1 MSEEESYKQLYIVE
15 SRENHEMLVRNL
27 LAMEGGSNDGA
38 IDEIF
43 RAAHTLKGMSA
54 SMGYQGMEQLCHT
67 MEDVFHLMREH
78 SLQVQQEL
86 IDGLLTCTDR
96 IEELLDEIEQGTD
109 QPSRGVQDLI
119 TMLQKWN
126 SNGGSPHQQKDQTPT
141 QKDEE
146 PEDTSLPSVSSGTI
160 YCITVKTTQECSM
173 KDLRAM
179 LALQNLNELGRIL
192 STNPCRDDIENG
204 RFVNNFTVSIE
215 SSAGVDALKAAASG
229 VDIAEVTISEEDC
242 PKPKKIEETSAS
254 DEVKTEKTKEVKNIR
269 VDISRLDHMMNLVED
284 LVINRGRLKQIA
296 TKNGIK
302 DLEDAI
308 NLMGRSISDLQ
319 NLMMNIRMIPLA
331 HIFNRF
337 PRVVRDVAHHD
348 GKEVE
353 FIIEG
358 GDTELDRSIMD
369 NLSDPLLHLIRN
381 AVNHGIEAPD
391 IRIAQGKN
399 PKGTVR
405 LSACRDRDNVLIE
418 VHDDGNGIDEER
430 VRRKAI
436 EKEIITHEEAANLPS
451 DEVIQLLFRPGFST
465 AETVT
470 DISGRGVGLDVVKRA
485 IEALK
490 GSIQVES
497 LKGKGT
503 TFRLILP
510 PTMAIVEVMMV
521 RIRGRR
527 CAIPITNVV
536 EVAVLRSDAVR
547 HIGGKEVL
555 LLRDEVL
562 SLRRLEDMFGTADG
576 GDLVIVVQHQ
586 SKKAGITIDA
596 VDGQQEV
603 VIKPLNSLFGSCRG
617 IGGVTIPGDGEVVS
631 VLDISTL
638 L

>member
-1 MSEEESYKQLYIVE
+1 MSEEETYRQIYIVE

-27 LAMEGGSNDGA
+27 LALEGGKNTGA

-54 SMGYQGMEQLCHT
+54 SMGYQPMEQLCHA
-67 MEDVFHLMREH
+67 MEDKFHLIRDQ
-78 SLQVQQEL
+78 SLDIQPEL
-86 IDGLLTCTDR
+86 IDVLLRCTDR
-96 IEELLDEIEQGTD
+96 IEELLDQIEKGD
-109 QPSRGVQDLI
+109 ASPLRSSEDLI
-119 TMLQKWN
+119 CLLEKWN
-126 SNGGSPHQQKDQTPT
+126 GSGKPPIPVGNPVPAEEGRGPEMESADTPVGCCYRVSVQTVA
-141 QKDEE
+141 D
-146 PEDTSLPSVSSGTI
+146 
-160 YCITVKTTQECSM
+160 CSM

-179 LALQNLNELGRIL
+179 LALENLEELGRII
-192 STNPCRDDIENG
+192 STVPSREEIENG
-204 RFVNNFTVSIE
+204 RFSGGFELVME
-215 SSAGVDALKAAASG
+215 SQAGADALKTAASG
-229 VDIAEVTISEEDC
+229 VDISDVTVSEE
-242 PKPKKIEETSAS
+242 KIPETSSEGAS
-254 DEVKTEKTKEVKNIR
+254 PAPVTRTEKAKEVKNIR
-269 VDISRLDHMMNLVED
+269 VDISRLDQMMNLVED

-296 TKNGIK
+296 SRNELKEL
-302 DLEDAI
+302 DDAI

-369 NLSDPLLHLIRN
+369 GLSDPLLHLIRN
-381 AVNHGIEAPD
+381 AVNHGIESPPVRTA
-391 IRIAQGKN
+391 RGKS
-399 PKGTVR
+399 PGGTVR

-418 VHDDGNGIDEER
+418 IRDDGNGIDEEK
-430 VRRKAI
+430 VRKKAV
-436 EKEIITHEEAANLPS
+436 ERGIIPAEEAPS
-451 DEVIQLLFRPGFST
+451 LSQEEVIQLLFRPGFST

-470 DISGRGVGLDVVKRA
+470 DISGRGVGLDVVKKA

-497 LKGKGT
+497 VKGKGT
-503 TFRLILP
+503 TFRLMLP

-521 RIRGRR
+521 RINGRR

-536 EVAVLRSDAVR
+536 EVAVLRPDSIR
-547 HIGGKEVL
+547 HIGGSEVL

-562 SLRRLEDMFGTADG
+562 SLRRLEDMFGTTDG
-576 GDLVIVVQHQ
+576 RDLVIVVQHQ
-586 SKKAGITIDA
+586 NRKAGLAING

-603 VIKPLNSLFGSCRG
+603 VIKPLNNLFGSCRG